1 MIDLKSKANYTIPK
15 KLGQQQ
21 KLPIAKLKKFGQDLG
36 TVLMCCSLDSFF
48 KILPYHFFSY
58 EMEVYFLV
66 KWSNRRILKGKP
78 KK

>member
-1 MIDLKSKANYTIPK
+1 MIPK

-21 KLPIAKLKKFGQDLG
+21 KLPIAKLKKLGQDLG
-36 TVLMCCSLDSFF
+36 IVLMCCSLDSFF
-48 KILPYHFFSY
+48 KILSYYFFSY

-66 KWSNRRILKGKP
+66 KWLNRRILKEKP

>member
-1 MIDLKSKANYTIPK
+1 MIPK

-21 KLPIAKLKKFGQDLG
+21 KLPIAKLKKLGQDLG
-36 TVLMCCSLDSFF
+36 IVLMCCSLDLFF
-48 KILPYHFFSY
+48 KILSYYFFSY

-66 KWSNRRILKGKP
+66 KWLNRKILKENP

>member
-1 MIDLKSKANYTIPK
+1 MFPK

-21 KLPIAKLKKFGQDLG
+21 KLPIAKLKKLGQDLG
-36 TVLMCCSLDSFF
+36 IVLMCCSLDSFF

-66 KWSNRRILKGKP
+66 KWSNRRILKEKP

>member
-1 MIDLKSKANYTIPK
+1 MIPK

-21 KLPIAKLKKFGQDLG
+21 KLPIAKLKKLGQDLVI
-36 TVLMCCSLDSFF
+36 VLMFCSLDSFF

>member
-1 MIDLKSKANYTIPK
+1 MIPK

-48 KILPYHFFSY
+48 KILPYDFFSY
-58 EMEVYFLV
+58 KMEVYFLV
-66 KWSNRRILKGKP
+66 K
-78 KK
+78 